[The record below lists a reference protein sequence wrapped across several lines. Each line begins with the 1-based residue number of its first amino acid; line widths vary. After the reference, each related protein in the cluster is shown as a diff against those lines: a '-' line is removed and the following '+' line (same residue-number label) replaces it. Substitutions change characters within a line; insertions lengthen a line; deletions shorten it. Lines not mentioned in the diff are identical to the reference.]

1 MGSVGVSPATGS
13 PASTWGVRVAE
24 WERVKEWEGVEE
36 WKRVEERVRARRIRR
51 RPMIIPTVVEERK
64 RGVRDRLTRSEMP
77 ESGSAPVCEQ
87 RLVHADGSY
96 L

>member
-1 MGSVGVSPATGS
+1 M
-13 PASTWGVRVAE
+13 RVAE

-36 WKRVEERVRARRIRR
+36 WKRVEGRVRAARSGAGHF
-51 RPMIIPTVVEERK
+51 IPTVVEERK

-87 RLVHADGSY
+87 RLVHADDSY

>member
-1 MGSVGVSPATGS
+1 
-13 PASTWGVRVAE
+13 
-24 WERVKEWEGVEE
+24 
-36 WKRVEERVRARRIRR
+36 
-51 RPMIIPTVVEERK
+51 MIIPTVVEERK
-64 RGVRDRLTRSEMP
+64 RVVRDRLTRSEMP